1 MEFFKKLLVSDTSN
15 GWIQL
20 FRYLFVGGF
29 SFIVDYGLLYI
40 LTDYFH
46 FHYILSAT
54 ISFVA
59 GLVVNY
65 LLSTHWIFRHSKLK
79 NKTAEFFVFA
89 IIGVVGLLFNNL
101 LLFLFTDGLHLHYMI
116 SKLIT
121 AAIVMLWNFLGRKLI
136 LFKDKP

>member
-1 MEFFKKLLVSDTSN
+1 MSYFKKLLVTDTIN

-29 SFIVDYGLLYI
+29 AFIVDYGLLFVF
-40 LTDYFH
+40 TEFFH
-46 FHYILSAT
+46 FHYLLSAT
-54 ISFVA
+54 ISFVV
-59 GLVVNY
+59 GLVINY
-65 LLSTHWIFRHSKLK
+65 LLSTHWIFRHSRLQ
-79 NKTAEFFVFA
+79 NKAAEFFIFG

-101 LLFLFTDGLHLHYMI
+101 LLYTFTDGLHLHYML

-136 LFKDKP
+136 LFTSK